1 MENWVF
7 QIQRILANKLD
18 AYKGKENKYMN
29 NNIWKIQDLY
39 KEKEVKRE
47 EERIKDK
54 EVILIKLY
62 KVSKKTL
69 TSSLAQ
75 TRFITDEVEN
85 LVKYMKFI

>member
-1 MENWVF
+1 M
-7 QIQRILANKLD
+7 LANKLD

-54 EVILIKLY
+54 EVILIKPY

-75 TRFITDEVEN
+75 TSFITDEVEN

>member
-75 TRFITDEVEN
+75 TSFITDEVEN